1 MSARCE
7 KQNSGVLQVIM
18 LAIACTLI
26 VTYFQETI
34 VADVAIEENDR
45 YGHDN
50 DSEESKMCR

>member
-7 KQNSGVLQVIM
+7 KQNSGVLQVNYN
-18 LAIACTLI
+18 ACYRLHF
-26 VTYFQETI
+26 VTYVQETI

-50 DSEESKMCR
+50 DSE